1 MRAVLA
7 RRPPLLT
14 PRGSLRAA
22 GCLVVSLDYR
32 NFPQGTVSDMTAD
45 VSAGVAWVLRHAAKW
60 GGDCERCAPG
70 GRRWQAARPNAHTRR
85 AA

>member
-1 MRAVLA
+1 MPSSPVLISHA
-7 RRPPLLT
+7 R
-14 PRGSLRAA
+14 SLRAA

-60 GGDCERCAPG
+60 GGDCERCARG
-70 GRRWQAARPNAHTRR
+70 GGCRLPAQSLTRLAA
-85 AA
+85 